1 MGAVGALVPHLRYT
15 LLAHGLSF
23 MNAEFVTVGI
33 QDNRCPAAGRLER
46 RKGERH
52 LVTSGMLYRLVEVIR
67 FQRQVGTVARWLQ
80 EGFVSDSERVRT
92 DLILDPELVAVID
105 ASRADEPEN
114 ILIEGPGTRK
124 IRGWVYD
131 EGKFDDSHW

>member
-1 MGAVGALVPHLRYT
+1 
-15 LLAHGLSF
+15 

-33 QDNRCPAAGRLER
+33 QDNRRPAAGHFER

-52 LVTSGMLYRLVEVIR
+52 LVTSEMLYRLVEVIH

-131 EGKFDDSHW
+131 GGKFDDSHW